1 MKNAYKAIMKLAID
15 IIKVDRSI
23 HFNEINFIKQLRE
36 EYKLSDNDVNELN
49 KFSFQEAVCILQNQN
64 KKIRYETMSKL
75 TQLVKADNWIDPKE
89 SYLLF
94 AIKMALS
101 DETKDK
107 VQLLT
112 VDPEQID
119 FYGKQI
125 IYLEKQ
131 YIPRVNSYIKENI
144 NFIQTIFNSL
154 NIDFFYVPDVLQKAK
169 SNKEFMADIIK
180 YLMPYFSLNTE
191 NTVETVLGQIDHIIT
206 SSRFEKEII
215 KRFGDIEE
223 EIQFDSYLLMKVQ
236 NSYIVN
242 SSGQRVRKSDFICIN
257 ASIDYLD
264 TLLKNVLVTY
274 FQKEDRNNISFR
286 GYHRILFEILSD
298 ETKSDWDLVVKK
310 DKIGSR
316 KFYLQGH
323 NDDNIEFELNLTPLE
338 RILYLLFLVY
348 GKVGIRSYWFV
359 CLGDK
364 KKYNKLSKEEQ
375 VQVYLLQENMNIID
389 RFINRNGEL
398 TIQDSFSNSKSL
410 NSKISLIRKA
420 IRKIPNIRNL
430 DDFLI
435 SNQSKDKYSILY
447 DYRNI
452 PLSHTRIYIEEK
464 KEKVLLE
471 KSLLWKKIK
480 L

>member
-1 MKNAYKAIMKLAID
+1 MKLAID

-23 HFNEINFIKQLRE
+23 HVNEINFIKQLRE
-36 EYKLSDNDVNELN
+36 DYKLSDNDFNELN
-49 KFSFQEAVCILQNQN
+49 KFSFQEAVCILQKQS
-64 KKIRYETMSKL
+64 KKMRDETINKL
-75 TQLVKADNWIDPKE
+75 TQLVKADNRIDPKE

-112 VDPEQID
+112 VDSEQID

-131 YIPRVNSYIKENI
+131 FNPRVNSYINENLD
-144 NFIQTIFNSL
+144 FIQTIFHSL
-154 NIDFFYVPDVLQKAK
+154 NIDFFYVPDILQKAK
-169 SNKEFMADIIK
+169 SNKAFMADIIK
-180 YLMPYFSLNTE
+180 YLMPYFSLNTK
-191 NTVETVLGQIDHIIT
+191 NTVESVLGQIDYIIT

-215 KRFGDIEE
+215 KRFGDVKE
-223 EIQFDSYLLMKVQ
+223 EIRFDSYLLMKVQ

-242 SSGQRVRKSDFICIN
+242 LFGQRVRKADFICIN

-264 TLLKNVLVTY
+264 TLLKNVLVSY
-274 FQKEDRNNISFR
+274 FQKEDQNNISFR

-298 ETKSDWDLVVKK
+298 ETKSEWNLVIKK
-310 DKIGSR
+310 NENGNR
-316 KFYLQGH
+316 KFYLQDH
-323 NDDNIEFELNLTPLE
+323 NDDNIEVELNLTPLE

-348 GKVGIRSYWFV
+348 GEIGIRTHWFV

-364 KKYNKLSKEEQ
+364 KKCNKLSPEEQ
-375 VQVYLLQENMNIID
+375 AQVYLLQENMNIID

-398 TIQDSFSNSKSL
+398 TIQDSFSNSKAL

-430 DDFLI
+430 DEFLI
-435 SNQSKDKYSILY
+435 SNQSKDKYSVLY

-464 KEKVLLE
+464 REKVLLE
-471 KSLLWKKIK
+471 KSFLWKKIK
-480 L
+480 F